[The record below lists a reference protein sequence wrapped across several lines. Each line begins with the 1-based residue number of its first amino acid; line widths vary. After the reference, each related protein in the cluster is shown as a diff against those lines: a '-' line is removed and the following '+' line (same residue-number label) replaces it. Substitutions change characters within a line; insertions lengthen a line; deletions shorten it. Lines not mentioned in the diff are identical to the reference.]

1 MIMCRVNEL
10 TFGQRVIIF
19 AEEGPREIRSFLYE
33 GLYITLVFE
42 DSLKYSWNK
51 IQLHRNDMV
60 EISPFRKGS
69 NVFLY
74 TRPTREEK

>member
-1 MIMCRVNEL
+1 MIMCKVSEL

-19 AEEGPREIRSFLYE
+19 PEEEPREIRAFHYS
-33 GLYITLVFE
+33 GLYITLVFD
-42 DSLKYSWNK
+42 DSPKYSWNK

-60 EISPFRKGS
+60 EISPFREGS

>member
-1 MIMCRVNEL
+1 MIMCKVNEL

-19 AEEGPREIRSFLYE
+19 AGEEPREIRAFHYE
-33 GLYITLVFE
+33 GLYITLVFNDE
-42 DSLKYSWNK
+42 PQYSWNK

-60 EISPFRKGS
+60 EISPFRIAS

-74 TRPTREEK
+74 TRLT

>member
-1 MIMCRVNEL
+1 MIMCKVNEL

-19 AEEGPREIRSFLYE
+19 AEEGPREIRAFHYE
-33 GLYITLVFE
+33 GLYITLVFNDE
-42 DSLKYSWNK
+42 PQYSWNK

-60 EISPFRKGS
+60 EISPFRIAS

-74 TRPTREEK
+74 TRLT